1 MTDQQERVARA
12 KLSAQRA
19 LLGEVPP
26 ALRAVLMSVNDSSI
40 MAHCYFDGP
49 IHPDDAESMSC
60 AETEMAADCAPDVEV
75 TFECIRR
82 DAPQRID
89 EAGIW
94 IFARRESTN
103 SSGQ

>member
-1 MTDQQERVARA
+1 MTDEQERLVNA

-26 ALRAVLMSVNDSSI
+26 ALRAVLLTVHVSSI
-40 MAHCYFDGP
+40 EARCYFDGP

-60 AETEMAADCAPDVEV
+60 AETEMIADYAPDVEV

-82 DAPQRID
+82 DAPQPIGD
-89 EAGIW
+89 AGIW
-94 IFARRESTN
+94 IFARRESTT
-103 SSGQ
+103 